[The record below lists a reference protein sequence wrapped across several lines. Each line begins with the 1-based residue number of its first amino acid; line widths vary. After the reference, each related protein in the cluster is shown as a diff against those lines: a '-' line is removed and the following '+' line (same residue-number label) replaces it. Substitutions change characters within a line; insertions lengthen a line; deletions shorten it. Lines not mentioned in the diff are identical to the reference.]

1 MKQIKLW
8 YFLNKIQ
15 FKHIHCKLANLT
27 KRTYFNSS
35 ECEMLR
41 VWSLVVSFHLIK
53 VTKSPAAISFMAI
66 PHFLIFF
73 YILQLFCN
81 LKLPATLIDTSC
93 LIVRQ
98 PMRIQ
103 EQMLLLKNK
112 NFTTQNMNDAVN
124 MKINTLNVMVYV
136 WHIGQDH
143 FFRLSGYI

>member
-1 MKQIKLW
+1 MWRTIPNFFSNPCMKFNKSQFLVFYVCYKLVMMFKW
-8 YFLNKIQ
+8 NKLNFDISLTKFNLNTFIV
-15 FKHIHCKLANLT
+15 NLT

-53 VTKSPAAISFMAI
+53 VTKSPAVISFMAI

-103 EQMLLLKNK
+103 EQ
-112 NFTTQNMNDAVN
+112 
-124 MKINTLNVMVYV
+124 ILN
-136 WHIGQDH
+136 WI
-143 FFRLSGYI
+143 